1 VIIKTF
7 SELCEAANDI
17 DFKDETAAY
26 RFKMLVDT
34 YNEALKE
41 APSLGY
47 IGDLPVTYAEH
58 ELIRIQ
64 NEMKE

>member
-1 VIIKTF
+1 MIIKTF

-34 YNEALKE
+34 YNEALVE
-41 APSLGY
+41 AKDHGW
-47 IGDLPVTYAEH
+47 IGVGCITYAEQ
-58 ELIRIQ
+58 ELVRIQ